1 MLMDQEKYR
10 SEASGLSKDGVVKIL
25 TTDAGRI
32 KELWWLTQ
40 AVNAFH
46 LISKRNGSS
55 SSHGKS
61 PPQKK
66 IKETC
71 TLKKS

>member
-10 SEASGLSKDGVVKIL
+10 SEGRQDRLKRGIVKIL

-40 AVNAFH
+40 AVNALH
-46 LISKRNGSS
+46 LISRESGASS
-55 SSHGKS
+55 SNGKS
-61 PPQKK
+61 LQTT
-66 IKETC
+66 IKRTY
-71 TLKKS
+71 TFKKS